1 MMLSSQQY
9 ANLADHGYGRD
20 QQGNTVELGGLVD
33 KVIKIEGIEYKIL
46 AHTDK
51 PSGYQGT
58 IYQRADTDQIVVAHR
73 GTEFDREPLR
83 DGVFADGGMVFG
95 QVNKIG
101 RHTSELQSLM
111 RTSYAVFCLKK
122 KKPTPQE

>member
-73 GTEFDREPLR
+73 CTEFDLAPIS
-83 DGVFADGGMVFG
+83 DGVFSDGAFVFG
-95 QVNKIG
+95 TV
-101 RHTSELQSLM
+101 HTQHDDATRSTRENV
-111 RTSYAVFCLKK
+111 R
-122 KKPTPQE
+122 

>member
-33 KVIKIEGIEYKIL
+33 KLIKIEGIEYKIL
-46 AHTDK
+46 AHTDQT
-51 PSGYQGT
+51 SGYQGT
-58 IYQRADTDQIVVAHR
+58 IYQRADTDKIVVAHR

-83 DGVFADGGMVFG
+83 AGVLADGGMGFG
-95 QVNKIG
+95 QV
-101 RHTSELQSLM
+101 TSQAADASKCPSEDM
-111 RTSYAVFCLKK
+111 
-122 KKPTPQE
+122 QEAEHVYNA

>member
-46 AHTDK
+46 AHPDK

-83 DGVFADGGMVFG
+83 DGVFADGVQGFG
-95 QVNKIG
+95 TV
-101 RHTSELQSLM
+101 TSQAEEAITLA
-111 RTSYAVFCLKK
+111 REAF
-122 KKPTPQE
+122 